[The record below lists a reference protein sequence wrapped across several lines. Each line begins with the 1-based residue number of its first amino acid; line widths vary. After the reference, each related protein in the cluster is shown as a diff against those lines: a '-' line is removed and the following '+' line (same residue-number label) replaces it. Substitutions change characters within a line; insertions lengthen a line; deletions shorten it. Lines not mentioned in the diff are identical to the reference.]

1 MEENDP
7 KIIRDAT
14 EIAIGRS
21 GGNQAE
27 RSDEVAPVRAP
38 EKKKWSSLPPITF
51 TQSEDPWRKIN
62 DQTIPL
68 ADDKIPCGTD
78 FPSDIF
84 LG

>member
-14 EIAIGRS
+14 EIAVRCS

-27 RSDEVAPVRAP
+27 LSDEVPPVRAP

>member
-14 EIAIGRS
+14 EIPVGGS
-21 GGNQAE
+21 GGDQAE
-27 RSDEVAPVRAP
+27 RSDAVPPVRAP

-51 TQSEDPWRKIN
+51 TQSEDPWRKIS
-62 DQTIPL
+62 DQMIPL
-68 ADDKIPCGTD
+68 TDDKISCATE